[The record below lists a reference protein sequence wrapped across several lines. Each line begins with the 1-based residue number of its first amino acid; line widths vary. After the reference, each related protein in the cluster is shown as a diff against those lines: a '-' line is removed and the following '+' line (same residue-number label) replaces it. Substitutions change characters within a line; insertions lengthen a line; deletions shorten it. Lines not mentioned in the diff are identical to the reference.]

1 MSGYAPAPVS
11 HLDAEAAVAA
21 TDNVTEYRL
30 PPMAIALSLAGLIPF
45 VVCSLFA
52 ARPEG
57 GNEGLLALVSY
68 GAIILSFIGA
78 VHWGFV
84 LEGEK
89 QPIERGRLSLAVVPA
104 LVGWSAALL
113 AIWHHARLGLVLLIA
128 GYIAT
133 VIIEGRG
140 RRYDLVPRNY
150 LIMRWALTTVVVALM
165 TTVLVL
171 RLLGSDMLD

>member
-1 MSGYAPAPVS
+1 
-11 HLDAEAAVAA
+11 
-21 TDNVTEYRL
+21 
-30 PPMAIALSLAGLIPF
+30 
-45 VVCSLFA
+45 
-52 ARPEG
+52 
-57 GNEGLLALVSY
+57 
-68 GAIILSFIGA
+68 
-78 VHWGFV
+78 
-84 LEGEK
+84 
-89 QPIERGRLSLAVVPA
+89 VPA

>member
-11 HLDAEAAVAA
+11 HLDADSSVAA
-21 TDNVTEYRL
+21 PDDVTEYRL
-30 PPMAIALSLAGLIPF
+30 PPMAIALSVAGLIPF
-45 VVCSLFA
+45 IVCSLFA
-52 ARPEG
+52 ARPDG

-68 GAIILSFIGA
+68 GAIILAFVGA

-84 LEGEK
+84 LEGKK
-89 QPIERGRLSLAVVPA
+89 QPIERGRLSLAIVPA

-113 AIWHHARLGLVLLIA
+113 AIWHHARLGLILLIA

-133 VIIEGRG
+133 VVIEGRG
-140 RRYDLVPRNY
+140 RRYDLVPRPY
-150 LIMRWALTTVVVALM
+150 LIMRWALTIVVVALM
-165 TTVLVL
+165 TTVLAL

>member
-1 MSGYAPAPVS
+1 
-11 HLDAEAAVAA
+11 
-21 TDNVTEYRL
+21 
-30 PPMAIALSLAGLIPF
+30 
-45 VVCSLFA
+45 
-52 ARPEG
+52 
-57 GNEGLLALVSY
+57 
-68 GAIILSFIGA
+68 
-78 VHWGFV
+78 
-84 LEGEK
+84 
-89 QPIERGRLSLAVVPA
+89 
-104 LVGWSAALL
+104 L